1 MKNNKLFD
9 FLINR
14 LKHPEKITL
23 SIPEDDSRVFQAI
36 DILKS
41 ANINIISHDTLPSV
55 SKEYIESVKTLKF
68 LENWPAEDLKTF
80 LNQAYIKSLL
90 MLKHN
95 DVDAVICGCTMSTAD
110 IVRNAIRIIGMDS
123 NSKWITSMFL
133 MINETKDKFL
143 TFSDCAVI
151 PEPTSEQLVEIAEK
165 AGEMHYMI
173 TGDAPRIAFLSF
185 STKGSAE
192 HYRVSNV
199 RKAVEF
205 FSKRHPNIIHDG
217 EIQLDAAINKHISD
231 SKIKESKL
239 KGDANSLIFPNLDAG
254 NIGYKLTQQLAGYY
268 ACGPLLLGLNKPV
281 NDLSRGATVE
291 DIVMI
296 SLITAI
302 QCEGLLDA
310 NL

>member
-1 MKNNKLFD
+1 MENNKLFD
-9 FLINR
+9 FLISR
-14 LKHPEKITL
+14 LKHPSKITL
-23 SIPEDDSRVFQAI
+23 SIPEDDDRVYEAI

-41 ANINIISHDTLPSV
+41 TGINIASHDTLPSL
-55 SKEYIESVKTLKF
+55 SEEYISSVKKLKF
-68 LENWPAEDLKTF
+68 LENWPKKDLESF
-80 LNQAYIKSLL
+80 LNQFYIKSLL
-90 MLKHN
+90 MLNNN
-95 DVDAVICGCTMSTAD
+95 DINAVICGCTMPTAD

-123 NSKWITSMFL
+123 NSKWISSMFL
-133 MINETKDKFL
+133 MINQSRDRFL

-151 PEPTSEQLVEIAEK
+151 PEPSSEQLVEIAEK
-165 AGEMHYMI
+165 ASKIHYMI
-173 TGDAPRIAFLSF
+173 TGDDPRIAFLSF

-192 HYRVSNV
+192 HYRVSNI
-199 RKAVEF
+199 RKAVDV
-205 FSKRHPNIIHDG
+205 FSRKHPEIIHDG
-217 EIQLDAAINKHISD
+217 EIQLDAALNKHISD

-239 KGDANSLIFPNLDAG
+239 KGNANTLIFPNLDAG

-302 QCEGLLDA
+302 QCERLVDA